1 MVLLDREALGVVD
14 GEDEGL
20 EVLVRDALADAA
32 RQQGLERARDFRARV
47 GLDRAL
53 VVVAARARAAG
64 LGRGRVEAQREG
76 RGRPLEREVLLG
88 DQAAGVGRREHRL
101 DHEVAHLQEGVAVVE
116 ALDLAALASV
126 VPDAVEE
133 GHGLAVDLVHVGG
146 HCRTRGIWD
155 AVCFAIATER
165 GLG

>member
-32 RQQGLERARDFRARV
+32 RQQGLERARGLRARV
-47 GLDRAL
+47 VVDRAR

-64 LGRGRVEAQREG
+64 LGRGRVEAQRQA
-76 RGRPLEREVLLG
+76 RGRPLERELLLG
-88 DQAAGVGRREHRL
+88 DQAAGVGRHEHRL
-101 DHEVAHLQEGVAVVE
+101 EHELTNLGEGVAVLE

-126 VPDAVEE
+126 VPDAGEE
-133 GHGLAVDLVHVGG
+133 GHALAIDLFHVGG
-146 HCRTRGIWD
+146 HCRTRGED
-155 AVCFAIATER
+155 AVGDCVLCDRE
-165 GLG
+165 